1 MAKKNPHLGSS
12 FESWL
17 DEEGIRDE
25 VVTAAVYALTADEC
39 KAIAEARKGGFASD
53 QEVAAFWKR
62 HGIGL
67 KRPRRRRTKP

>member
-1 MAKKNPHLGSS
+1 MPKKNPHMGSS

-25 VVTAAVYALTADEC
+25 VVTAAVYALTADER

-53 QEVAAFWKR
+53 EEVAAFWKR
-62 HGIGL
+62 HDISPN
-67 KRPRRRRTKP
+67 RPRRRRTKP

>member
-1 MAKKNPHLGSS
+1 MAKKNPHIGSS

-25 VVTAAVYALTADEC
+25 VITAAVYALTADER

-53 QEVAAFWKR
+53 EDVKAFWRR
-62 HGIGL
+62 HGIGP
-67 KRPRRRRTKP
+67 KRPRRGKKP